1 MSHHSYTQGQP
12 EQLFTFFTDAVQ
24 NCVAHLHSSQQ
35 QREHFLVAV
44 IGKDAIQLWWVH
56 AAQAALG
63 MWHSLE
69 HICTSM
75 HPLAM
80 QANSRGLQMLV
91 RWLRTDWEVRR
102 LL

>member
-1 MSHHSYTQGQP
+1 MFMFAAQ
-12 EQLFTFFTDAVQ
+12 D
-24 NCVAHLHSSQQ
+24 CVAQLHPSQQ

-56 AAQAALG
+56 VILAAKG

-69 HICTSM
+69 PICTSM

-80 QANSRGLQMLV
+80 QASSAGLHMLV
-91 RWLRTDWEVRR
+91 RWLRSDWKVRM